1 MQISQVNPFNYPII
15 YYTMKDKSW
24 VLAKWPDYDFD
35 VIFQILREV
44 WRVINILFSFFK
56 LSLLT
61 HWTKVSPLFTY
72 VPSFSSF
79 WLFFFFGLDTCSHYF
94 QHNIEFCLYCSDWF
108 QKQRG
113 YQNKFSNFTYKIT
126 NDEVFPLGSNLT
138 FTYCFKLNRIWTA
151 SLIPLLKES
160 WNSYCAVKIKFKV
173 LSTLTLKLRYANLF
187 PSSHKICFLLK

>member
-1 MQISQVNPFNYPII
+1 MNLMSSFKSFMRFEELSTYYSVSSNFLCSHIEQKYPHF
-15 YYTMKDKSW
+15 
-24 VLAKWPDYDFD
+24 LH
-35 VIFQILREV
+35 
-44 WRVINILFSFFK
+44 N
-56 LSLLT
+56 
-61 HWTKVSPLFTY
+61 Y

-94 QHNIEFCLYCSDWF
+94 QHNIEFCLYCSEWF

-173 LSTLTLKLRYANLF
+173 LSTLTLKLRYANT
-187 PSSHKICFLLK
+187 KRYM

>member
-1 MQISQVNPFNYPII
+1 MSSSKVTRLWIWCHLSNPSWGLKSYQHII
-15 YYTMKDKSW
+15 QFLQTFFAHTLNK
-24 VLAKWPDYDFD
+24 
-35 VIFQILREV
+35 
-44 WRVINILFSFFK
+44 NIPTFYIIMYQAF
-56 LSLLT
+56 
-61 HWTKVSPLFTY
+61 PLFDY
-72 VPSFSSF
+72 
-79 WLFFFFGLDTCSHYF
+79 FFFGLDTCSHYF
-94 QHNIEFCLYCSDWF
+94 QHNIEFCLYCSEWF

-173 LSTLTLKLRYANLF
+173 LSTLTLKLRYANT
-187 PSSHKICFLLK
+187 KRYM

>member
-1 MQISQVNPFNYPII
+1 MNLMSSFKSFTRFEELSTYYSVSSNFLCSHIEQKYPHFLHM
-15 YYTMKDKSW
+15 YQ
-24 VLAKWPDYDFD
+24 AF
-35 VIFQILREV
+35 
-44 WRVINILFSFFK
+44 
-56 LSLLT
+56 
-61 HWTKVSPLFTY
+61 PLFDY
-72 VPSFSSF
+72 
-79 WLFFFFGLDTCSHYF
+79 FFFGLDTCSHYF
-94 QHNIEFCLYCSDWF
+94 QHNIEFCLYCSEWF